1 MNSRKIAKGA
11 PVTYTCGHGDRVSA
25 IVKRRHR
32 DGTATVEARF
42 VMNSDGTERGC
53 YLGFRYR
60 MNVSNLAMRHL

>member
-1 MNSRKIAKGA
+1 MNSHKIAKGA
-11 PVTYTCGHGDRVSA
+11 PVSYKCGHGDRVSA

-42 VMNSDGTERGC
+42 VMNQDGTERGC

-60 MNVSNLAMRHL
+60 LSVSILAMR